1 MARLQAKD
9 SITTGQL
16 TRRVQI
22 QSLTLT
28 PDGQG
33 GQTETWNTVYSP
45 LADIQNYPRG
55 RGLFRRF
62 EFMQLYPEANTII
75 QIRYVP
81 KMNLNASM
89 RILSNEDGLTHIYLI
104 VGPPVNLNRA
114 NVSIYIL
121 CQEVQAQGVN

>member
-28 PDGQG
+28 PDGQAG
-33 GQTETWNTVYSP
+33 NTESWTTIYSP
-45 LADIQNYPRG
+45 LADIQNYPHG
-55 RGLFRRF
+55 RGLFRKWF
-62 EFMQLYPEANTII
+62 AMQLYPEANTII

-81 KMNLNASM
+81 KLNINASM
-89 RILSNEDGLTHIYLI
+89 RILSDENGLTHTYLI

-114 NVSIYIL
+114 NVSIYIP
-121 CQEVQAQGVN
+121 CQEIQAQGVN

>member
-9 SITTGQL
+9 SLTTGQF
-16 TRRVQI
+16 TRRIQI

-33 GQTETWNTVYSP
+33 GNSKTWNTIYAP

-75 QIRYVP
+75 QIRYIP
-81 KMNLNASM
+81 NMNINASM
-89 RILSNEDGLTHIYLI
+89 RILSVENGLTHEYKV
-104 VGPPVNLNRA
+104 VGPPVNPNRA
-114 NVSIYIL
+114 NISIYIP
-121 CQEVQAQGVN
+121 CQETQAKGVN